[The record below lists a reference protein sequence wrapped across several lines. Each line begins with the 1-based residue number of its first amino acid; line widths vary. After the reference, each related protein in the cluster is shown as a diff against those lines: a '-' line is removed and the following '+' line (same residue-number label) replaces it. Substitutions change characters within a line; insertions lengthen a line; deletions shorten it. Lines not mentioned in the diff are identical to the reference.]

1 MSCLGPYYDPEITR
15 EWSRVT
21 RRCDENLFDTSSDF
35 VSIPLLGI
43 VVPKSEVPYY
53 LSMLRKGNVL
63 QYKANSG
70 NLTKS
75 QVYSKIC
82 TKTWL
87 NANTSWATQTQSYTN
102 PNIKNLYRVN
112 NTLICGTIADP
123 ITNKLIK
130 DPNTDPLICRPS
142 TDSGVP
148 GPPVNLCWNERI
160 QSWYTKTYLNMNN
173 SSDKWPVGS
182 KGIFPYNGFT
192 EPVITPVV
200 TKKMVLPDISDK
212 LQKISNKSMVHTNFS
227 TYKQHNFYTFSHLK
241 RPFYRAKK

>member
-1 MSCLGPYYDPEITR
+1 MSCLGPYYNPEITR

-21 RRCDENLFDTSSDF
+21 RRCDESDISGDF

-63 QYKANSG
+63 QYKANSA
-70 NLTKS
+70 NLTNS

-112 NTLICGTIADP
+112 NSLICGTIADP

-130 DPNTDPLICRPS
+130 DPTYDPLICRPS

-148 GPPVNLCWNERI
+148 GRPVNLCWNERI

-173 SSDKWPVGS
+173 SADKWPVGS

-192 EPVITPVV
+192 EPVV
-200 TKKMVLPDISDK
+200 TKNIEKNLTILDK
-212 LQKISNKSMVHTNFS
+212 LHNTSNKSLVQTNFGL
-227 TYKQHNFYTFSHLK
+227 YKQHNF
-241 RPFYRAKK
+241 